1 MKNSIHSRFG
11 KTFGAMRRHAE
22 MLAALALAAALFC
35 PQASAKFPPRAKQAR
50 SSPSG
55 QREQAARTPRI
66 SEERGDVMP
75 THEGL
80 RLRLMADQG
89 NVNILTVRPGAGKVQ
104 VSYRVRI
111 ETDARTPHAKELL
124 RRYVLS
130 VRSTSSGVQI
140 AGEMPKEALRDGAAS
155 NAGADSPRISVAFE
169 VSVPF
174 HYGLDVQTR
183 AGDIETDDIN
193 GSVSLLTY
201 GGNISAGRI
210 GVSGTRT
217 VWTWPGI
224 FALSRR
230 EATSAPGTS
239 AATRSCGAAAGT
251 SAPETSPARRKSK
264 PAAEIFPCSRP
275 AEV

>member
-1 MKNSIHSRFG
+1 MPR
-11 KTFGAMRRHAE
+11 TVE
-22 MLAALALAAALFC
+22 MPAGLALAAALFC
-35 PQASAKFPPRAKQAR
+35 PEAPAKYPRRAKQAR

-55 QREQAARTPRI
+55 QRGQAARTRRI
-66 SEERGDVMP
+66 SEERADVMP

-89 NVNILTVRPGAGKVQ
+89 NVNILTVRPGTGKVQ

-111 ETDARTPHAKELL
+111 ETDARTPRAKELL

-174 HYGLDVQTR
+174 HYSLDVQTR

-217 VWTWPGI
+217 VSSAAGSGDKI
-224 FALSRR
+224 
-230 EATSAPGTS
+230 EARLESKYGGHTRGFGVAPGLLPLPPPGPHT
-239 AATRSCGAAAGT
+239 TPDT
-251 SAPETSPARRKSK
+251 
-264 PAAEIFPCSRP
+264 SRP
-275 AEV
+275 TPLC

>member
-11 KTFGAMRRHAE
+11 KTLGAMRRHAE

-35 PQASAKFPPRAKQAR
+35 PEASAKFPPRAKQAR

-66 SEERGDVMP
+66 SEERADVMP
-75 THEGL
+75 TREGL

-111 ETDARTPHAKELL
+111 ETDARTPHARELL

-169 VSVPF
+169 VSVPSTGCHDGAGWCLHDVVITHRPHDHETF
-174 HYGLDVQTR
+174 DLADDYTDFANRPVTTEYLDP
-183 AGDIETDDIN
+183 
-193 GSVSLLTY
+193 LL
-201 GGNISAGRI
+201 
-210 GVSGTRT
+210 
-217 VWTWPGI
+217 
-224 FALSRR
+224 
-230 EATSAPGTS
+230 APL
-239 AATRSCGAAAGT
+239 
-251 SAPETSPARRKSK
+251 
-264 PAAEIFPCSRP
+264 
-275 AEV
+275 